1 VPSAVPR
8 EESPRPPPAPR
19 EGRAAAGLGSSA
31 PPRVDAAA
39 VAVPPSPAR
48 PTPAQPARVA
58 ERSEARAPLAG
69 PGTAAPPRFSLVFLN
84 AGAGLG
90 LVALLPQTAE
100 AWLGPVRRGLLTE
113 LLEART
119 GLRLAPELSE
129 QPFRWPLPGLEDSA
143 EAARAALGGF
153 LDSQAE

>member
-1 VPSAVPR
+1 
-8 EESPRPPPAPR
+8 
-19 EGRAAAGLGSSA
+19 
-31 PPRVDAAA
+31 
-39 VAVPPSPAR
+39 
-48 PTPAQPARVA
+48 
-58 ERSEARAPLAG
+58 
-69 PGTAAPPRFSLVFLN
+69 
-84 AGAGLG
+84 GAGLG

-153 LDSQAE
+153 LDSQAEEAGCRVLLVLGEQLTPLLPLGVQVQRGIPYSLSEQAWRLLLTRSLDEALAVPALKRDLWRDLAPLAG